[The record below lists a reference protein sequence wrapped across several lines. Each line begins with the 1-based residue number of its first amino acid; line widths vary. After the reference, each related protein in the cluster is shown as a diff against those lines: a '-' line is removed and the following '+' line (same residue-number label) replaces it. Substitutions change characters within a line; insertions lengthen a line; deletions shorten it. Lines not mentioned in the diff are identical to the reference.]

1 LSQVTTN
8 PDLVVTVCD
17 RANEE
22 LGSSEE
28 SRIHWSIPDPAETG
42 TLEAFEAAM
51 RMLDQR
57 IKLLAERLS
66 AS

>member
-1 LSQVTTN
+1 
-8 PDLVVTVCD
+8 VTVCD

-28 SRIHWSIPDPAETG
+28 PRIHWSIPDPAETG